1 MARKTL
7 KKRGGKQNQINSI
20 QEIVNIIMT
29 EDPTLE
35 NQQMI
40 IRFLETNPGFKEH
53 VTPRGESLL
62 ILSIKYDMPAVFY
75 KLLELKANVNLQ
87 DSSGRTALMYAV
99 YNGYINRVNK
109 LLESDADV
117 NIQDSSGRTALMYAE
132 DNLSNNSS
140 SDKIEIYTQIIQ
152 SLQRDYQQDDIPER
166 TGQGSNQ
173 PTLLENPVAPELT
186 GLKPARL
193 NVTRNERISDQ
204 QRELE
209 RLRKENEKMESN
221 RANSGTASDYLK
233 QLQERTNQIESQT
246 EEIEKRTENARK
258 MREDEE
264 NSKSEEEKKAD
275 AEYEALTEKLKQLV
289 VEHGHDSDNV
299 EMEKIKNQ
307 MNEIQDIREVEQQKR
322 REPLGLTS
330 NSQFK
335 YRFGDLKKEGD
346 VSKNGIREIGQQ
358 VENRLDQPIRTDYS
372 TVTESDLRRG
382 GKSRKRQTSRVSKTR
397 KSNGKG
403 SRKQVSRKRM
413 SRKQAARKPERSIKK
428 R

>member
-1 MARKTL
+1 
-7 KKRGGKQNQINSI
+7 
-20 QEIVNIIMT
+20 VNIITT
-29 EDPTLE
+29 ENPTPE

-40 IRFLETNPGFKEH
+40 IRFLETNPGFKEY

-87 DSSGRTALMYAV
+87 DSSGRTALMYAA

-109 LLESDADV
+109 LLESEADV
-117 NIQDSSGRTALMYAE
+117 NIQDSSDRTALMYAE
-132 DNLSNNSS
+132 DNLSNNPS
-140 SDKIEIYTQIIQ
+140 SDKIEIYTKIIQ
-152 SLQRDYQQDDIPER
+152 SLQRDYKQDDIPER

-186 GLKPARL
+186 GREFTQGRNFNQGL
-193 NVTRNERISDQ
+193 NDKRAQLNITRNNVLLQPINNRISEQ

-209 RLRKENEKMESN
+209 RLRKENAEMELN
-221 RANSGTASDYLK
+221 RANSGTASDDLK
-233 QLQERTNQIESQT
+233 KLKEKTKQIASQT
-246 EEIEKRTENARK
+246 EEMEKRTENARK
-258 MREDEE
+258 MREEEE

-275 AEYEALTEKLKQLV
+275 AEYEALTKELTKLV
-289 VEHGHDSDNV
+289 IENGHDSDNV
-299 EMEKIKNQ
+299 KMKEIKNR
-307 MNEIQDIREVEQQKR
+307 MNVVQDIREVEQQKR
-322 REPLGLTS
+322 REPLSLTS

-335 YRFGDLKKEGD
+335 YRFGDVIKEGD
-346 VSKNGIREIGQQ
+346 VSKNGIQEIGKP
-358 VENRLDQPIRTDYS
+358 VKKRLDY
-372 TVTESDLRRG
+372 VTEGDRRRG
-382 GKSRKRQTSRVSKTR
+382 GKSRKRQISRVSKTR

-403 SRKQVSRKRM
+403 SRKQVSRKNT